1 MPNPFCFFTTSEHE
15 GSRVPPIILSVAR
28 NQGMQKIS
36 ITNIKPKERSILK
49 RFKHKKQKD
58 SLREEGLKKKS
69 RIPNPWRKILPS
81 DMILAQG
88 KEALDHPVPENMR
101 YL

>member
-1 MPNPFCFFTTSEHE
+1 
-15 GSRVPPIILSVAR
+15 
-28 NQGMQKIS
+28 MQKIS

-49 RFKHKKQKD
+49 RYKHQKQKD
-58 SLREEGLKKKS
+58 SLREQELKKKS

-88 KEALDHPVPENMR
+88 KEALDHPVPVFMKSTTDFLESICIYFYENLIS
-101 YL
+101 YD